1 MRKYKQVKEKKV
13 VYSLDEW
20 AVIEHRAAKLAM
32 KTGTYIKRI
41 SVDGQINYYSVGDIA
56 PVMNALRIIGGNI
69 NQIAKKANETHS
81 ADAGIVEELRKEVD
95 ALSRTLSQLVFTAQS
110 SVAQPT
116 YSIPKK
122 RTILFLQTQ

>member
-20 AVIEHRAAKLAM
+20 AIIEQRAADLAM

-41 SVDGQINYYSVGDIA
+41 SVDGQIIHYSVGDIIT
-56 PVMNALRIIGGNI
+56 VMNALRIIGGNI

-81 ADAGIVEELRKEVD
+81 AEAGTVEELRKEVD

-110 SVAQPT
+110 NAA
-116 YSIPKK
+116 
-122 RTILFLQTQ
+122 

>member
-13 VYSLDEW
+13 VYSLEEW
-20 AVIEHRAAKLAM
+20 AVIEYRASKLAM
-32 KTGTYIKRI
+32 KTGTYIRRI
-41 SVDGQINYYSVGDIA
+41 SVDGEVRYYSVGDIT

-81 ADAGIVEELRKEVD
+81 AETSTVEELRKEVD

-110 SVAQPT
+110 SAA
-116 YSIPKK
+116 
-122 RTILFLQTQ
+122 

>member
-1 MRKYKQVKEKKV
+1 MRKYKLVKEKKV

-20 AVIEHRAAKLAM
+20 TVIEHRAAKLAM

-41 SVDGQINYYSVGDIA
+41 SVDGEIKCYSVGDMA
-56 PVMNALRIIGGNI
+56 AVMNALRIIGGNI

-81 ADAGIVEELRKEVD
+81 ADAGTVEELRKEVD

-110 SVAQPT
+110 NAA
-116 YSIPKK
+116 
-122 RTILFLQTQ
+122 